1 MDEIDEILKLV
12 EGNDGKKS
20 KKGKKVKEEKGEKLK
35 EEKGVKLKDT
45 LPSPGKNLFLFY
57 NSILIS
63 EKALV
68 DLRKGKNERKNVRK
82 KYKGINKKGRLFL

>member
-35 EEKGVKLKDT
+35 DT

-57 NSILIS
+57 NLIFIS

-68 DLRKGKNERKNVRK
+68 DLRKRKKWKKNVR
-82 KYKGINKKGRLFL
+82 INKKELKNW